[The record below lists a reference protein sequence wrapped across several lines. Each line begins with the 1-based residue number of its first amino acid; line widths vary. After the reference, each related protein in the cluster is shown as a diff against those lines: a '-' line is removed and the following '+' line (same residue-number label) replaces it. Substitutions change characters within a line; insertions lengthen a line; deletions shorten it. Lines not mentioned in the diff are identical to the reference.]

1 MWCNF
6 WRPFLC
12 LYRGWVGLRSQ
23 VKPRAETRLS
33 QTVVEVKE
41 NGVCIGKQT
50 HTGSLFL
57 PPLGLGLKSSHS
69 LIWFT
74 SLYKNLF
81 PFQTPWMFLCSDEEC
96 MSLILRHIPSLQYF
110 KLHSEG
116 LENFLLWHRR
126 VQADQL
132 PCASFLWTPWPWGNT
147 AHLFIWVKHY
157 SIQCLA
163 AFCSPQ
169 QLWYQDTVDRSVWSP
184 PLGRI
189 TSAQFS
195 VPQLG

>member
-1 MWCNF
+1 
-6 WRPFLC
+6 
-12 LYRGWVGLRSQ
+12 
-23 VKPRAETRLS
+23 
-33 QTVVEVKE
+33 
-41 NGVCIGKQT
+41 
-50 HTGSLFL
+50 
-57 PPLGLGLKSSHS
+57 
-69 LIWFT
+69 
-74 SLYKNLF
+74 
-81 PFQTPWMFLCSDEEC
+81 MFLCSDEEC

-132 PCASFLWTPWPWGNT
+132 PCASFLGTPWPWGNT

-189 TSAQFS
+189 TSAQFCPPARVREVIMRTGNKREARYILRQNQQNLLKAECGLWGNGIDQEPALAS
-195 VPQLG
+195 KKKKIRLWEKGIWLGLSGCMR